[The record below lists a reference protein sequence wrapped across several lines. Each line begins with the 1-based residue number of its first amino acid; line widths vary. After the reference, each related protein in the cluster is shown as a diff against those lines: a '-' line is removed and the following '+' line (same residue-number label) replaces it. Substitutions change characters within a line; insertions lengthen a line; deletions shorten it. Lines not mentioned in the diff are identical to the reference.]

1 MSFGIYEKKQ
11 ECFETL
17 VKETCPMP
25 VIGSNNAAASAILHL
40 NKNSSAQ
47 EESLSHLS
55 SGSKIVKA
63 SDDAAGLAVSTQ
75 LTSDISVL
83 EQAATNAQQGQSVLN
98 VADGALS
105 NIGDILQRMKSLTAQ
120 SMSGSVD
127 DSSRAYID
135 AEYSQLRDEIDQ
147 IVATTRFNG
156 VQLIDGTYDE
166 TYLVGTDAATD
177 TIQVTLDAA
186 IDAAADLASG
196 VDTAT
201 DAATASGEVD
211 TMIDLI
217 SEARSTVG
225 SYQSRFGFRED
236 VINTTVENLS
246 AAKSAI
252 VDTDIASEQSNYTNQ
267 QVLTEVATA
276 ALAQANSMKT
286 SLLTLVR

>member
-1 MSFGIYEKKQ
+1 
-11 ECFETL
+11 
-17 VKETCPMP
+17 MP
-25 VIGSNNAAASAILHL
+25 VVGTNTAANSAVLYL
-40 NKNSSAQ
+40 NKNSAAQ
-47 EESLSHLS
+47 EASLAHLS

-63 SDDAAGLAVSTQ
+63 SDDAAGLAIATK
-75 LTSDISVL
+75 LNSDISVL
-83 EQAATNAQQGQSVLN
+83 SQAAINAQQGQSVLN

-105 NIGDILQRMKSLTAQ
+105 NIADILQRMKSLTAQ

-127 DSSRAYID
+127 DASRAYIQ
-135 AEYSQLRDEIDQ
+135 AEYAQLRDEIDQ
-147 IVATTRFNG
+147 IVTTTRFNG

-177 TIQVTLDAA
+177 TIQVTLGFA
-186 IDAAADLASG
+186 IDAAGDLATD
-196 VDTAT
+196 VDTSA

-217 SEARSTVG
+217 STARSTIG

-236 VINTTVENLS
+236 VINTSVENLD

-252 VDTDIASEQSNYTNQ
+252 MDTDIASEQSNFTTQ

-276 ALAQANSMKT
+276 ALAQANNMKA
-286 SLLTLVR
+286 SLLSLVK